1 MIPKARVID
10 FKSMGLTLDV
20 DYVSFQHS
28 FYQEA
33 FREITLENSIK
44 QMLALRLCAFIDM
57 KHEDNNKLNIPL
69 MQSFA
74 SRFVTLLFTDKFDL
88 THLYKQEAPQDPPNY
103 DIQTVYFQG
112 HCIPSLLTTE

>member
-1 MIPKARVID
+1 MLPKAKVID
-10 FKSMGLTLDV
+10 FKSMGLNLDV

-33 FREITLENSIK
+33 FREITLENSVK

-57 KHEDNNKLNIPL
+57 KDADNNKLNIPL

-88 THLYKQEAPQDPPNY
+88 THLYKQEAP
-103 DIQTVYFQG
+103 
-112 HCIPSLLTTE
+112 